1 MSKQIKQMEM
11 DALKK
16 TFQGV
21 RDLLM
26 LSITG
31 VDSQADNAMRL
42 GLRKKKIY
50 MHVVKNSLAR
60 RVFDD
65 LGLKTTTPWAGPT
78 TLAWGADSIA
88 ELSKEIDALAKKNK
102 KILVKTALVDGQE
115 ITFEQALKMPTKAEA
130 IGRIVML
137 ALSPARRVVG
147 QVLGPGGK
155 IVGQIKSLKD
165 KPAEPAE
172 GAPAPAP
179 AAT

>member
-11 DALKK
+11 DTLKK

-26 LSITG
+26 LSISG
-31 VDSQADNAMRL
+31 VPSQADNAMRL

-60 RVFDD
+60 LVFDE
-65 LGLKTTTPWAGPT
+65 LGLKTTTPWEGPT

-102 KILVKTALVDGQE
+102 KIQVKTAIADGE
-115 ITFEQALKMPTKAEA
+115 ELTFQQALKRPTRPEA
-130 IGRIVML
+130 LGRIIML

-155 IVGQIKSLKD
+155 IVGQIKSLTD
-165 KPAEPAE
+165 KPAEAAPAE
-172 GAPAPAP
+172 AA